1 MPTSPPDPP
10 TLPDRPGPGDGVQLA
25 APDGADSRQLGAGE
39 AAVMVTA
46 IAAVTVLAVLQRPI
60 PAILTALI
68 AAACLLLVPR
78 RAVRLLTILLDDR

>member
-1 MPTSPPDPP
+1 
-10 TLPDRPGPGDGVQLA
+10 
-25 APDGADSRQLGAGE
+25 
-39 AAVMVTA
+39 MVTA